1 MRDIYGISTEI
12 GGAWQLDGAVLTIEG
27 GEELV
32 ITTAAIDYQRAATK
46 YSPLNSNKKF
56 MITGEANGQVRLGMV
71 IGPSPTIVDF
81 LQRYADTCRIR
92 ENNLMISP
100 VGTRFCESG
109 SNLNR
114 SALKFKCSGV
124 LLSNLNIS
132 VTQLGQNLTV
142 VNAGMILSIVGLEIL
157 GGQGTTQLNADAT
170 VANAA
175 ANIQQFN

>member
-27 GEELV
+27 GEDLV
-32 ITTAAIDYQRAATK
+32 ITAANIAYDRAATK

-56 MITGEANGQVRLGMV
+56 MITGEANGQVTLGMV

-81 LQRYADTCRIR
+81 LERYADTCRIR

-100 VGTRFCESG
+100 VGTRFCDS

-114 SALKFKCSGV
+114 SNLKFKCTGV
-124 LLSNLNIS
+124 LLSSLQIG

-142 VNAGMILSIVGLEIL
+142 VNAGLRMSIIGLEIL
-157 GGQGTTQLNADAT
+157 GGQGTTQLNANAT
-170 VANAA
+170 VAAA
-175 ANIQQFN
+175 SANVQNFG

>member
-32 ITTAAIDYQRAATK
+32 ITAADINYQRASTK

-56 MITGEANGQVRLGMV
+56 MITGEANGAIQLGMV
-71 IGPSPTIVDF
+71 VGPSPTIVDF
-81 LQRYADTCRIR
+81 LTRYADTCRIR

-100 VGTRFCESG
+100 VGTRFCES
-109 SNLNR
+109 SSRNR
-114 SALKFKCSGV
+114 SALKFKCTGV
-124 LLSNLNIS
+124 LLSNLRIG

-142 VNAGMILSIVGLEIL
+142 VNAGMTLSMIGLEIL
-157 GGQGTTQLNADAT
+157 GGQGNTQLDADAT

-175 ANIQQFN
+175 ANIQNFG